1 MEIGTIVSSQGVK
14 GEVRIYPS
22 TDFPQRFEKPGE
34 RWYITPQQPQTPQ
47 SIRLVRGYY
56 LPHKNLYVVKF
67 EGIDDRDAADAMR
80 NYLLVVRDDDRSFL
94 KPGEYHLRDLLGLPV
109 YLQDTEEL
117 VGTAIDLVAAGS
129 DLLVVKSATDDREIY
144 IPFVPEIVPNIDFTR
159 RRIEIT
165 PPPGLL
171 SL

>member
-1 MEIGTIVSSQGVK
+1 
-14 GEVRIYPS
+14 
-22 TDFPQRFEKPGE
+22 
-34 RWYITPQQPQTPQ
+34 
-47 SIRLVRGYY
+47 
-56 LPHKNLYVVKF
+56 
-67 EGIDDRDAADAMR
+67 MR

-117 VGTAIDLVAAGS
+117 VGMAIDLVAAGS
-129 DLLVVKSATDDREIY
+129 DLLIVKSATDDREIY
-144 IPFVPEIVPNIDFTR
+144 IPFVPEIVPNIDFTL